1 MGYEVLVFQVGVVVL
16 SGLIIFSILYL
27 AKMRRTKTNAAW
39 KQAATELGLD
49 FTPATRIFGK
59 YRMSGVIGKQLSCS
73 VWANTEPNGQG
84 GYTTFMNYDVRF
96 SQPLNLGLVVKREG
110 SILGKIAKLSGKQD
124 IQTNNHAF
132 DMAFTIKGT
141 DEYKVKEFLT
151 PHIQSKLLEARNVL
165 NNLVVS
171 DDSVKVT
178 RMRGFIRKSEI
189 LVQNVKLLI
198 QLAELIIPNEEV
210 DSIFEEI

>member
-1 MGYEVLVFQVGVVVL
+1 MGYEVLVFRVGVIVL
-16 SGLIIFSILYL
+16 CGLFFLSIYL
-27 AKMRRTKTNAAW
+27 IAKMRRTKTNDAW
-39 KQAATELGLD
+39 KQAATELGFN
-49 FTPATRIFGK
+49 FTPPGIFGK
-59 YRMSGVIGKQLSCS
+59 YTMSGMIGQQLSCT
-73 VWANTEPNGQG
+73 VWAHTEPQG
-84 GYTTFMNYDVRF
+84 KSSTTYMNYDVRF

-110 SILGKIAKLSGKQD
+110 AILGKIAKLSGKQD
-124 IQTNNHAF
+124 IHTNNHAF
-132 DMAFTIKGT
+132 DRAFTIKGT

-198 QLAELIIPNEEV
+198 QLAELINPNEEV
-210 DSIFEEI
+210 DSIFKEI

>member
-1 MGYEVLVFQVGVVVL
+1 MGDEVWYATIVGVIVL

-39 KQAATELGLD
+39 KQAATELGFN
-49 FTPATRIFGK
+49 FTPPGIFGK
-59 YRMSGVIGKQLSCS
+59 YTMSGMIGQQLSCT
-73 VWANTEPNGQG
+73 VWAHTEPQG
-84 GYTTFMNYDVRF
+84 KSSTTYMNYDVRF

-110 SILGKIAKLSGKQD
+110 AILGKIAKLSGKQD

>member
-1 MGYEVLVFQVGVVVL
+1 MGDEVWYATIVGVIVL
-16 SGLIIFSILYL
+16 SGLSIFYILYL
-27 AKMRRTKTNAAW
+27 AKMRRMKTNAAW
-39 KQAATELGLD
+39 KQAATELGFN
-49 FTPATRIFGK
+49 FTPPGIFGK
-59 YRMSGVIGKQLSCS
+59 YTMSGVIGQQLSCT
-73 VWANTEPNGQG
+73 VWAHTEPQG
-84 GYTTFMNYDVRF
+84 NSSTTYMNYDVRF

-110 SILGKIAKLSGKQD
+110 AILGKIAKLSGKQD

-132 DMAFTIKGT
+132 DKAFTIKGT
-141 DEYKVKEFLT
+141 DEYKVNEFLT

-189 LVQNVKLLI
+189 LVQNVRLLI
-198 QLAELIIPNEEV
+198 QLAELIIPNE
-210 DSIFEEI
+210 

>member
-1 MGYEVLVFQVGVVVL
+1 MGYEVLIFRVGVIVL
-16 SGLIIFSILYL
+16 CGLFFLSIYL
-27 AKMRRTKTNAAW
+27 IAKMRRTKTNDAW
-39 KQAATELGLD
+39 KQAATELGFN
-49 FTPATRIFGK
+49 FTPPGIFGK
-59 YRMSGVIGKQLSCS
+59 YTMSGMIGQQLSCT
-73 VWANTEPNGQG
+73 VWAHTEPQG
-84 GYTTFMNYDVRF
+84 KSSTTYMNYDVRF

-110 SILGKIAKLSGKQD
+110 AILGKIAKLSGKQD

-198 QLAELIIPNEEV
+198 QLAELINPNEEV
-210 DSIFEEI
+210 DSIFKEI

>member
-1 MGYEVLVFQVGVVVL
+1 MGYEVLVFRVGVVVL

-27 AKMRRTKTNAAW
+27 AKMRRTKTNDAW
-39 KQAATELGLD
+39 KQAATELGFN
-49 FTPATRIFGK
+49 FTPPGIFGK
-59 YRMSGVIGKQLSCS
+59 YTMSGMIGQQLSCT
-73 VWANTEPNGQG
+73 VWAHTEPQG
-84 GYTTFMNYDVRF
+84 KSSTTYMNYDVRF

-110 SILGKIAKLSGKQD
+110 AILGKIAKLSGKQD

>member
-1 MGYEVLVFQVGVVVL
+1 MGYEVLVFRVGVIVL
-16 SGLIIFSILYL
+16 CGLFFLSIYL
-27 AKMRRTKTNAAW
+27 IAKMRRTKTNDAS
-39 KQAATELGLD
+39 KQAATELGFN
-49 FTPATRIFGK
+49 FTPPGIFGK
-59 YRMSGVIGKQLSCS
+59 YTMSGMIGQQLSCT
-73 VWANTEPNGQG
+73 VWAHTEPQG
-84 GYTTFMNYDVRF
+84 KSSTTYMNYDVRF

-110 SILGKIAKLSGKQD
+110 AILGKIAKLSGKQD
-124 IQTNNHAF
+124 IHTNNHAF
-132 DMAFTIKGT
+132 DRAFTIKGT

-171 DDSVKVT
+171 DESVKVT

-198 QLAELIIPNEEV
+198 QLAELINPNEEV
-210 DSIFEEI
+210 DSIFKEI

>member
-1 MGYEVLVFQVGVVVL
+1 MGDEVWYATIVGVILL
-16 SGLIIFSILYL
+16 SGLCIFSILYL
-27 AKMRRTKTNAAW
+27 TKMRRTKTNAAW
-39 KQAATELGLD
+39 EQAATELGIN
-49 FTPATRIFGK
+49 FTPPGIFGK
-59 YRMSGVIGKQLSCS
+59 FTMSGMIGQQLSCT
-73 VWANTEPNGQG
+73 VWAHTESRGNGS
-84 GYTTFMNYDVRF
+84 TTFMNYDVRF

-110 SILGKIAKLSGKQD
+110 AILGKIAKLSGKQD

-198 QLAELIIPNEEV
+198 QLAELINPNEEV
-210 DSIFEEI
+210 DSIFKEI

>member
-1 MGYEVLVFQVGVVVL
+1 MGDEVWYATIVGVIVL
-16 SGLIIFSILYL
+16 SGLSIFYILYL
-27 AKMRRTKTNAAW
+27 AKMRRTKTNDAW
-39 KQAATELGLD
+39 KQAATELGFN
-49 FTPATRIFGK
+49 FTPPGIFGK
-59 YRMSGVIGKQLSCS
+59 YTMSGMIGQQLSCT
-73 VWANTEPNGQG
+73 VWAHTEPQG
-84 GYTTFMNYDVRF
+84 NRSTTYMNYDVRF

-110 SILGKIAKLSGKQD
+110 AILGKIAKLSGKQD

-132 DMAFTIKGT
+132 DKAFTIKGT
-141 DEYKVKEFLT
+141 DEYKVNEFLT

-198 QLAELIIPNEEV
+198 QLAELINPNEEV
-210 DSIFEEI
+210 DSIFKEI

>member
-1 MGYEVLVFQVGVVVL
+1 MGDEVWYATIVGVIVL
-16 SGLIIFSILYL
+16 SGLSIFSILYL
-27 AKMRRTKTNAAW
+27 AKMRRTKTNDAW
-39 KQAATELGLD
+39 KQAATELGFN
-49 FTPATRIFGK
+49 FTPPGIFGK
-59 YRMSGVIGKQLSCS
+59 YTMSGVIGQQLSCT
-73 VWANTEPNGQG
+73 VWAHTESQG
-84 GYTTFMNYDVRF
+84 NRSTTYMNYDVRF

-110 SILGKIAKLSGKQD
+110 AILGKIAKLSGKQD

-132 DMAFTIKGT
+132 DKAFTIKGT
-141 DEYKVKEFLT
+141 DEYKVNEFLT

-198 QLAELIIPNEEV
+198 QLAELII
-210 DSIFEEI
+210 EEI

>member
-1 MGYEVLVFQVGVVVL
+1 MGDEVWYATIVGVIVL
-16 SGLIIFSILYL
+16 SGLCIFSILYL
-27 AKMRRTKTNAAW
+27 AKMRRTKTNDAW
-39 KQAATELGLD
+39 KQAATELGFN
-49 FTPATRIFGK
+49 FTPPGIFGK
-59 YRMSGVIGKQLSCS
+59 YTMSGIIGQQLSCT
-73 VWANTEPNGQG
+73 VWAHTEPQG
-84 GYTTFMNYDVRF
+84 KSSTTYMNYDVRF

-110 SILGKIAKLSGKQD
+110 AILGKIAKLSGKQD

-198 QLAELIIPNEEV
+198 QLAELINPNEEV
-210 DSIFEEI
+210 DSIFKEI

>member
-1 MGYEVLVFQVGVVVL
+1 MGYEVLVFRVGVVVL

-27 AKMRRTKTNAAW
+27 AKMRRTKTNDAW
-39 KQAATELGLD
+39 KQAATELGFN
-49 FTPATRIFGK
+49 FTPPGIFGK
-59 YRMSGVIGKQLSCS
+59 YTMSGMIGQQLSCT
-73 VWANTEPNGQG
+73 VWAHTEPQG
-84 GYTTFMNYDVRF
+84 KSSTTYMNYDVRF

-110 SILGKIAKLSGKQD
+110 AILGKIAKLSGKQD

-198 QLAELIIPNEEV
+198 QLAELINPNEEV
-210 DSIFEEI
+210 DSIFE

>member
-1 MGYEVLVFQVGVVVL
+1 MGYEGLVFRVGVIL
-16 SGLIIFSILYL
+16 LCGLIFVSIYL
-27 AKMRRTKTNAAW
+27 IAKMRRTKTNDAW
-39 KQAATELGLD
+39 KQAATELGFN
-49 FTPATRIFGK
+49 FTPPGIFGK
-59 YRMSGVIGKQLSCS
+59 YTMSGVIGQQLSCT
-73 VWANTEPNGQG
+73 VWAHTEPQG
-84 GYTTFMNYDVRF
+84 KSSTTYMNYDMRF

-110 SILGKIAKLSGKQD
+110 AILGKIAKLSGKQD

-132 DMAFTIKGT
+132 DKAFTIKGT

-165 NNLVVS
+165 KNLEVS
-171 DDSVKVT
+171 DDSVNST
-178 RMRGFIRKSEI
+178 RMRGFIRKPEI

-210 DSIFEEI
+210 DSIFD

>member
-1 MGYEVLVFQVGVVVL
+1 MGDEVWYATIVGVIVL
-16 SGLIIFSILYL
+16 SGLSIFSILYL
-27 AKMRRTKTNAAW
+27 AKMRRTKTNDAW

-49 FTPATRIFGK
+49 FTPVTRMFGK

-73 VWANTEPNGQG
+73 VWAYTEPNGQSS
-84 GYTTFMNYDVRF
+84 TTYMNYDVRF

-110 SILGKIAKLSGKQD
+110 AILGKIAKLSGKQD

-198 QLAELIIPNEEV
+198 QLAELINPNEEV
-210 DSIFEEI
+210 DSIFKEI

>member
-1 MGYEVLVFQVGVVVL
+1 MGYEVLVFRVGVIVL
-16 SGLIIFSILYL
+16 CGLFFLSIYL
-27 AKMRRTKTNAAW
+27 IAKMRRTKTNDAW
-39 KQAATELGLD
+39 KQAATELGFN
-49 FTPATRIFGK
+49 FTPPGIFGK
-59 YRMSGVIGKQLSCS
+59 YTMSGMIGQQLSCT
-73 VWANTEPNGQG
+73 VWAHTEPQG
-84 GYTTFMNYDVRF
+84 KSSTTYMNYDVRF

-110 SILGKIAKLSGKQD
+110 AILGKIAKLSGKQD

-165 NNLVVS
+165 KNLEVS
-171 DDSVKVT
+171 DDSVNST
-178 RMRGFIRKSEI
+178 RMRGFIRKPEI

-198 QLAELIIPNEEV
+198 QLAELINPNEEV
-210 DSIFEEI
+210 DSIFKEI

>member
-1 MGYEVLVFQVGVVVL
+1 MGYEVLVFRVGVIVL
-16 SGLIIFSILYL
+16 CGLFFLSIYL
-27 AKMRRTKTNAAW
+27 IAKMRRTKTNDAW
-39 KQAATELGLD
+39 KQAATELGFN
-49 FTPATRIFGK
+49 FTPPGIFGK
-59 YRMSGVIGKQLSCS
+59 YTMSGMIGQQLSCT
-73 VWANTEPNGQG
+73 VWAHTEPQG
-84 GYTTFMNYDVRF
+84 KSSTTYMNYDVRF

-110 SILGKIAKLSGKQD
+110 AILGKIAKLSGKQD

-132 DMAFTIKGT
+132 DRAFTIKGT

-198 QLAELIIPNEEV
+198 QLAELINPNEEV
-210 DSIFEEI
+210 DSIFKEI

>member
-1 MGYEVLVFQVGVVVL
+1 MGDEVWYATIVGVIVL
-16 SGLIIFSILYL
+16 SGLCIFSILYL
-27 AKMRRTKTNAAW
+27 VKMRRTKTNDAW
-39 KQAATELGLD
+39 KQAATELGFN
-49 FTPATRIFGK
+49 FTPPGIFGK
-59 YRMSGVIGKQLSCS
+59 YTMSGVIGQQLSCT
-73 VWANTEPNGQG
+73 VWAHTESQG
-84 GYTTFMNYDVRF
+84 NRSTTYMNYDVRF

-110 SILGKIAKLSGKQD
+110 AILGKIAKLSGKQD

-132 DMAFTIKGT
+132 DKAFTIKGT
-141 DEYKVKEFLT
+141 DEYKVNEFLT

-198 QLAELIIPNEEV
+198 QLAELINPNEEV
-210 DSIFEEI
+210 DSIFKEI

>member
-1 MGYEVLVFQVGVVVL
+1 MGYEVLVFRVGVIVL
-16 SGLIIFSILYL
+16 CGLFFLSIYL
-27 AKMRRTKTNAAW
+27 IAKMRRTKTNDAW
-39 KQAATELGLD
+39 KQAATELGFN
-49 FTPATRIFGK
+49 FTPPGIFGK
-59 YRMSGVIGKQLSCS
+59 YTMSGMIGQQLSCT
-73 VWANTEPNGQG
+73 VWAHTEPQG
-84 GYTTFMNYDVRF
+84 KSSTTYMNYDVRF

-110 SILGKIAKLSGKQD
+110 AILGKIAKLSGKQD
-124 IQTNNHAF
+124 IHTNNHAF
-132 DMAFTIKGT
+132 DRAFTIKGT

-165 NNLVVS
+165 KNLEVS
-171 DDSVKVT
+171 DDSVNST
-178 RMRGFIRKSEI
+178 RMRGFIRKPEI

>member
-1 MGYEVLVFQVGVVVL
+1 MGYEVLVFRVGVIVL
-16 SGLIIFSILYL
+16 CGLFFLSIYL
-27 AKMRRTKTNAAW
+27 IAKMRRTKTNDAW
-39 KQAATELGLD
+39 KQAATELGFN
-49 FTPATRIFGK
+49 FTPPGIFGK
-59 YRMSGVIGKQLSCS
+59 YTMSGMIGQQLSCT
-73 VWANTEPNGQG
+73 VWAHTEPQG
-84 GYTTFMNYDVRF
+84 KSSTTYMNYDVRF
-96 SQPLNLGLVVKREG
+96 FQPLNLGLVVKREG
-110 SILGKIAKLSGKQD
+110 AILGKIAKLSGKQD
-124 IQTNNHAF
+124 IHTNNHAF
-132 DMAFTIKGT
+132 DRAFTIKGT

-198 QLAELIIPNEEV
+198 QLAELINPNEEV
-210 DSIFEEI
+210 DSIFKEI

>member
-1 MGYEVLVFQVGVVVL
+1 MGDEVWYATIVGVIVL
-16 SGLIIFSILYL
+16 CGLFFLSIYL
-27 AKMRRTKTNAAW
+27 IAKMRRTKTNDAW
-39 KQAATELGLD
+39 KQAATELGFN
-49 FTPATRIFGK
+49 FTPPGIFGK
-59 YRMSGVIGKQLSCS
+59 YTMSGMIGQQLSCT
-73 VWANTEPNGQG
+73 VWAHTEPQG
-84 GYTTFMNYDVRF
+84 KSSTTYMNYDVRF
-96 SQPLNLGLVVKREG
+96 FQPLNLGLVVKREG
-110 SILGKIAKLSGKQD
+110 AILGKIAKLSGKQD
-124 IQTNNHAF
+124 IHTNNHAF
-132 DMAFTIKGT
+132 DRAFTIKGT

-198 QLAELIIPNEEV
+198 QLAELINPNEEV
-210 DSIFEEI
+210 DSIFKEI